1 MTHPIDAKV
10 ADQEITTNV
19 FLNSFNVFPVPLL
32 EVSGMAIKVS
42 DNQKLQDA
50 ARNYLAAELAL
61 KSVLEEIR
69 FG

>member
-32 EVSGMAIKVS
+32 EVSGMAIKVL